1 MAQLNSLLVTG
12 DSRFLNP
19 INGNAR
25 NGIYYVKGTQTLA
38 TGSWTGNIPIP
49 ALYDGLTIMYY
60 LPYAG
65 SGNATL
71 NLTLSTG
78 ATTGAINCYI
88 NGSSRLTTHFSAGS
102 SFKLTYY
109 SAGSITVSGTA
120 TTDNRWVTE
129 GQWNTTYNF
138 SGTTFYSG
146 ASGTA
151 EHNANNA
158 VKNGHYYY
166 SSNGPTTTLGAS
178 STDGALYVQSFSD
191 AWVGQIAQ
199 DYRNG
204 NIFVRGK
211 NNGTWTDWKKVDAGT
226 INGQALPTSAASH
239 TTGISIAA
247 HTTTNLIGVQST
259 TTTASKVTKGTDITI
274 PNITEITDVT
284 VPIAASSATTV
295 PIKNASATSIPNVT
309 AVGSGSFTSGTFTGG
324 SGSFGATVTDGVLSF
339 SHTHTAATHGADSHT
354 HTPPTLGTAISII
367 GVQSSTTSVTGVS
380 GSTTASKV
388 TQGAAITIPNIT
400 NITDVTV
407 PIKNASA
414 TAVVT
419 STGHTITDNGHT
431 HNLS

>member
-25 NGIYYVKGTQTLA
+25 NGIYYVKGTQAAA
-38 TGSWTGNIPIP
+38 TGSWTGVIPIP

-71 NLTLSTG
+71 NLTLSNGT
-78 ATTGAINCYI
+78 TTGAINCYI
-88 NGSSRLTTHFSAGS
+88 NGNSRLTTHFSAGS

-120 TTDNRWVTE
+120 TIDNRWVTE
-129 GQWNTTYNF
+129 GQWNSTYNF

-158 VKNGHYYY
+158 VKNGNYYY
-166 SSNGPTTTLGAS
+166 SSNGPTTALGAS
-178 STDGALYVQSFSD
+178 STDGALYVQSYSD

-211 NNGTWTDWKKVDAGT
+211 NNGTWTNWKKVDAGT
-226 INGQALPTSAASH
+226 INGQELPTSAASS
-239 TTGISIAA
+239 TTGISIAT
-247 HTTTNLIGVQST
+247 HGTTSITPVSGS
-259 TTTASKVTKGTDITI
+259 TTASKVTLGTAIK
-274 PNITEITDVT
+274 VT
-284 VPIAASSATTV
+284 GVSGSTTASKVTLGTA
-295 PIKNASATSIPNVT
+295 KSIPNVT
-309 AVGSGSFTSGTFTGG
+309 AVGSGSFTSGAFTGG
-324 SGSFGATVTDGVLSF
+324 SGSFSATVTNGVLSF
-339 SHTHTAATHGADSHT
+339 GHTHIAATHAADSHT
-354 HTPPTLGTAISII
+354 HTPPTLGTAIS
-367 GVQSSTTSVTGVS
+367 VPNVTEV
-380 GSTTASKV
+380 
-388 TQGAAITIPNIT
+388 
-400 NITDVTV
+400 TDVTV
-407 PIKNASA
+407 PKAGTEVTIPNVTGATDITVPKAA
-414 TAVVT
+414 TAINVVT
-419 STGHTITDNGHT
+419 GTTHTVTDNGHT
-431 HNLS
+431 HSLS